1 VQRGDV
7 LALRWTLA
15 VALIAASALLTERD
29 ARADSCTSPDLIETI
44 PESGATNVPTNAM
57 LFARYVTIAQY
68 LDEPVLFE
76 HPAGVETTVPATF
89 DDTSG
94 LLQITPPMPLTPGDA
109 YVVHWPTL
117 RGIDTAT
124 LGSTADLSFTAGS
137 EEDVTPPTFD
147 GITSVTW
154 DVSRTSDSCTGS
166 IDQRYVFTLGLGTAA
181 DDGGRDSLTLLVF
194 QTAGST
200 VDASAPAP
208 VLVQRIPPAGQ
219 DAQVTT
225 TVGSGV
231 GHICFAAIVRD
242 LTLKVSTSGSPVC
255 VDTVAPPFF
264 YGCGTAPA
272 RGTRGGLVAFSVA
285 AFALARRARRRPRG
299 RSAPAGQGR
308 GDR

>member
-7 LALRWTLA
+7 LALRRTLA
-15 VALIAASALLTERD
+15 VATIAASALVSERE

-44 PESGATNVPTNAM
+44 PASGATDVPTNAM
-57 LFARYVTIAQY
+57 LFARYATIAQY
-68 LDEPVLFE
+68 LDEPVMFE
-76 HPAGVETTVPATF
+76 HPAGVETMVPATF

-109 YVVHWPTL
+109 YVVHWPAL

-124 LGSTADLSFTAGS
+124 LGSTMNLSFTAGS
-137 EEDVTPPTFD
+137 EQDVSPPTFD

-154 DVSRTSDSCTGS
+154 DVSRNSDSCTGS

-194 QTAGST
+194 QTSGST
-200 VDASAPAP
+200 VDASAPTL
-208 VLVQRIPPAGQ
+208 VLVQRIPPSGQ
-219 DAQVTT
+219 AAQVTT
-225 TVGSGV
+225 TLGSGL

-242 LTLKVSTSGSPVC
+242 LTLKASTSGSPVC
-255 VDTVAPPFF
+255 VDTVEPPFF
-264 YGCGTAPA
+264 YGCGAATG
-272 RGTRGGLVAFSVA
+272 RGARGGLVALSVA
-285 AFALARRARRRPRG
+285 AFALARRKRRRSRG
-299 RSAPAGQGR
+299 RSARAGQGR